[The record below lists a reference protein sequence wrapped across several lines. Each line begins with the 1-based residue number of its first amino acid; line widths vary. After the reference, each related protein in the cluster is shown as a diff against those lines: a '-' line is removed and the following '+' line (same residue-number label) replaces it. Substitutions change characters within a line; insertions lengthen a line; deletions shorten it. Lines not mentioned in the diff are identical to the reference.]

1 LLKEFTVE
9 TLNQDYQILKQ
20 TLDLASITLKDLLL
34 SYRGDKKLTLAAY
47 NMGPTKLNN
56 ILSRRGRI
64 PGSVQNYA
72 NEITKKSLLWNKHFQ
87 GAKGLSREG

>member
-1 LLKEFTVE
+1 
-9 TLNQDYQILKQ
+9 
-20 TLDLASITLKDLLL
+20 
-34 SYRGDKKLTLAAY
+34 
-47 NMGPTKLNN
+47 MGPTKLNN

-87 GAKGLSREG
+87 GAKGLGREG